1 METKN
6 FESSK
11 KEILRR
17 AKKADACSGQYS
29 RAYKSENA
37 AELLEV
43 IKDNIYFAC
52 NSMGI
57 SPDILSFLFSE
68 DDLIKSHLYL
78 NGNHAIEL
86 KEGKN
91 HIILLGSSSANV
103 ETFGSS
109 SANVKTLGSS
119 SANVKTWGRSSAN
132 VKTLDSSSAN
142 VKTLDSSS
150 ANVETFGSSSAN
162 VETWGS
168 SSKLIKEVKSERS
181 FIRSHNDNTIYVL
194 TGSDLRLEEN

>member
-11 KEILRR
+11 KDILRR

-57 SPDILSFLFSE
+57 SPDILSSLFSE

-86 KEGKN
+86 KEGKH
-91 HIILLGSSSANV
+91 HIILWGSSSANVETLGSSSANV
-103 ETFGSS
+103 ET
-109 SANVKTLGSS
+109 LGSS
-119 SANVKTWGRSSAN
+119 SANIKTW
-132 VKTLDSSSAN
+132 
-142 VKTLDSSS
+142 DSSS
-150 ANVETFGSSSAN
+150 ANVETWDSSSANVETWGSSSAN
-162 VETWGS
+162 VETLGS

-194 TGSDLRLEEN
+194 TGSDLRLKEN

>member
-17 AKKADACSGQYS
+17 AKEADACSGQYS
-29 RAYKSENA
+29 RAYKSENTA
-37 AELLEV
+37 DLIEV

-52 NSMGI
+52 NNMGI
-57 SPDILSFLFSE
+57 SPEILASLFNE
-68 DDLIKSHLYL
+68 DDLLKSYIYL
-78 NGNHAIEL
+78 KGEHAIEL
-86 KEGKN
+86 KEGKH
-91 HIILLGSSSANV
+91 HIILL
-103 ETFGSS
+103 
-109 SANVKTLGSS
+109 
-119 SANVKTWGRSSAN
+119 
-132 VKTLDSSSAN
+132 D
-142 VKTLDSSS
+142 
-150 ANVETFGSSSAN
+150 SSSAN

-168 SSKLIKEVKSERS
+168 SSANVKTWDSSSKLTKEVNSERS